1 MKIHSGHMQEHHR
14 FHTRADSNIVPVVVD
29 SFRETLALLSAV
41 IAAIAIVMLS
51 VWVAE
56 MEIQNMFGAFTGG
69 LGFVFLA
76 MAVDSRESFAV
87 LQSLTGLSLL
97 VLAWLHSSVSPDFII
112 VSGILVALWVAA
124 TLFRQLR

>member
-14 FHTRADSNIVPVVVD
+14 FYITADSNLVPVVVD

-41 IAAIAIVMLS
+41 IAAIATVMLS

-56 MEIQNMFGAFTGG
+56 LAIQNIIGAFTLG

-97 VLAWLHSSVSPDFII
+97 VLAWLHSTVSPDFII

-124 TLFRQLR
+124 TLFRHLR